1 MAKFAEVLFRN
12 RIRFTTLV
20 LIPIALGGAVSVMF
34 ASYPATA
41 TLRIEDPS
49 ALGASFIPAGWS
61 AGLTPAQNLADSVGQ
76 VVRTPAFS
84 QSLSNRLTGAGAVS
98 GASELKQ
105 TLGSVIV
112 NFKAIPSGSHLVTL
126 TYGCPRPSLCQ
137 SVVSDAIAIYQEQM
151 VGIQQAQATTAN
163 AFWSAQLKDAQAN
176 LAKAVTARHDY
187 AVANPTV
194 AVDASSSDPQ
204 VLQLVNDVQQWQ
216 AKVAEAQNSLSQ
228 AQYLGTAS
236 ARFLQIGTTVVDPPH
251 LAGSRFVGDRS
262 SLIPGVLLTLA
273 GLALVMGY
281 LVLLAWIDRTAGDP
295 KALERRLGV
304 PVVATIPKLVS
315 SRGY

>member
-1 MAKFAEVLFRN
+1 MAKVAEVLFRN
-12 RIRFTTLV
+12 RIRFAALV
-20 LIPIALGGAVSVMF
+20 LIPIVVGGAVAVVF

-49 ALGASFIPAGWS
+49 AFGASFIPAGWS

-84 QSLSNRLTGAGAVS
+84 QSLSSRLTGAGAVS

-105 TLGSVIV
+105 TLASVIV
-112 NFKAIPSGSHLVTL
+112 NFKASPSGSHLVTL
-126 TYGCPRPSLCQ
+126 TYSCPRSSLCQ
-137 SVVSDAIAIYQEQM
+137 SVLSDAIAIYQEQV

-163 AFWSAQLKDAQAN
+163 AFWSGQQKDAQAN
-176 LAKAVTARHDY
+176 LAKAVTALHDY
-187 AVANPTV
+187 AVANPSV

-236 ARFLQIGTTVVDPPH
+236 ASFLQIGTTVVDAPH

-262 SLIPGVLLTLA
+262 SLIPGLLLTVA

-281 LVLLAWIDRTAGDP
+281 LLLLAWIDRTAGDP